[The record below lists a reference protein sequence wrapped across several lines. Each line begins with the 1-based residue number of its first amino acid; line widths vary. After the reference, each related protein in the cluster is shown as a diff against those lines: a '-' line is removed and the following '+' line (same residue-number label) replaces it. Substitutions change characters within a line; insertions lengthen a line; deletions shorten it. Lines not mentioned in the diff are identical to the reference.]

1 MWTRMVTLAL
11 GKFSSSWCF
20 LKIYTADK
28 NFTQPPVAPVAPNI
42 NSDIIVIKH
51 QERISINWCD
61 WWKTMYF
68 CWARARQTHNRQYPP
83 SPSPPPLIC
92 MHNLVIV
99 LYVTTMT
106 TSNAFGG
113 TQCQNIRIWPEQT
126 ISNIFSLYGRQPK
139 LYQNWHQTKVY
150 QLPEK
155 TLLSIHWF
163 NQYYHKAAT
172 SEQKT
177 TKVHLTMVLVQQD
190 IKIDSC

>member
-68 CWARARQTHNRQYPP
+68 CWARARQTHNRQCPP

-113 TQCQNIRIWPEQT
+113 TQCKNIRIWLEQT
-126 ISNIFSLYGRQPK
+126 ISNVFSLSDRQPK
-139 LYQNWHQTKVY
+139 LHQHWQHTKIVNKGMYIVQSSPRKDFIVY
-150 QLPEK
+150 SLVRPKSRTKLPRR
-155 TLLSIHWF
+155 
-163 NQYYHKAAT
+163 NQRPPMFT
-172 SEQKT
+172 
-177 TKVHLTMVLVQQD
+177 
-190 IKIDSC
+190 